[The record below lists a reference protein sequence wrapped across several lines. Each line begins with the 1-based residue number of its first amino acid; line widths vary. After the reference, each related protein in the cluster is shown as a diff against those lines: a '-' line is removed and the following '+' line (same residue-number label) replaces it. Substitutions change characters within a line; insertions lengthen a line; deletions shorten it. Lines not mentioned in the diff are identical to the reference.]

1 MPQTFERRGTTVP
14 LSVSSFNH
22 TRVRELIDG
31 DERLLEAVIPNY
43 SGVRR
48 GEFTVLAWDD
58 LKTLATF
65 SERDTYIMEKVSK
78 SRSHKD
84 IDPIKLRM
92 ICQQADAIY
101 QPDAH
106 IRRLAR
112 EQAQRD
118 REDRDMVRLSCLA
131 QLTRECGIARGDA
144 FMAKASSK
152 TLMDLMTGDPSQSR
166 LDVEM
171 LIERVM
177 QFAAERS
184 NTTVETV
191 RDWMEPLVG
200 MVAPFGAIGGRRNE
214 DGAGFLFRQHVRLIE
229 FRRSL
234 HEYRAQARHEIQ
246 APVDMVIDV
255 CDTTITYVNER
266 LVKLDDLLGSFADMF
281 EVFENSVARLEKL
294 RRDVAFALDGWDEL
308 VDRWDDAIEGR
319 NLIGGELAIER
330 ALEHVLWFLPV
341 IPARELYSEAG
352 EAAANTMGGS
362 GMERTRLRLVQQ
374 MYSWFN
380 NQLDAE
386 LKHRVDVGR
395 KRAAAGEDC

>member
-152 TLMDLMTGDPSQSR
+152 TLMDLMTGDGDEW
-166 LDVEM
+166 L
-171 LIERVM
+171 RVGSM
-177 QFAAERS
+177 KLFADGSAGGKTAAMSSPYADDADNRGIFIYGDE
-184 NTTVETV
+184 E
-191 RDWMEPLVG
+191 LHG
-200 MVAPFGAIGGRRNE
+200 MIADYHARGFQIATHAIGDAAIEQVLSGYERAMGNTVDTQRRHRIE
-214 DGAGFLFRQHVRLIE
+214 HCGFLTQD
-229 FRRSL
+229 
-234 HEYRAQARHEIQ
+234 Q
-246 APVDMVIDV
+246 
-255 CDTTITYVNER
+255 
-266 LVKLDDLLGSFADMF
+266 
-281 EVFENSVARLEKL
+281 
-294 RRDVAFALDGWDEL
+294 LDGMARIGVLPAPQPIFLYEFGDL
-308 VDRWDDAIEGR
+308 YVDALGHGR
-319 NLIGGELAIER
+319 
-330 ALEHVLWFLPV
+330 P
-341 IPARELYSEAG
+341 EAK
-352 EAAANTMGGS
+352 T
-362 GMERTRLRLVQQ
+362 L
-374 MYSWFN
+374 
-380 NQLDAE
+380 
-386 LKHRVDVGR
+386 
-395 KRAAAGEDC
+395 